1 MPSIEARGLTKR
13 FGADVLAVD
22 HLDFDANPGGVTGF
36 LGPNGAGK
44 TTTLRMLLGL
54 VRPTSGTVLIDGH
67 SYRDLPNPTMRVGA
81 VLEASGFHPAR
92 SARNHLKL
100 VATTAGIPFRRV
112 DECLDLV
119 GLSDAGDRAVGGF
132 SMGMRQR
139 LELARA
145 LLGSPDI
152 LVLDEPANGL
162 DPQGIAWL
170 RDFLKWYATD
180 SVSKGDDG
188 RIVIVSSHLLSEAQ
202 LTVDDV
208 IVLAAGRL
216 AAQGK
221 LQDLLSG
228 SKRAVRVKTPD
239 SQRLVDALHA
249 AKLKAVVSDGY
260 VVSEGASPEAVGPIM
275 VENRI
280 EVHEMVSSTES
291 LESLFFELTGGEGMH
306 PGHAAGLMGD
316 YRQIAD
322 QAPDA
327 SGQPEPIRRS
337 AMTRL
342 LLTEFRKLRTI
353 WSTYVLFG
361 IVVVVDLA
369 FGFGFAFAPG
379 GRRGGDRGS
388 RPARFISVVHERVL
402 GARQLPA
409 PRTRARRTH
418 HHRRVPTQDRHS
430 DVPSR
435 AASRPRGYVEA
446 GGRVRRRCRARC
458 PHHVDGSRHRFR
470 ARRSEGALV
479 CHLVLQSRCQPG
491 NVTGD
496 VQCAARPVLRRE
508 HPRHVARLVA
518 DRSRGHPRHG
528 AVRHLRARARRV
540 VEEPGR
546 LDRGRPGLHT
556 GDRGDRGRH
565 LADGRRVSPWRRPPP
580 PSRTPH
586 GRRSEVPRPSLL
598 PWWGGAILLVVYGV
612 ALAVVGTLTTLRSDI
627 T

>member
-54 VRPTSGTVLIDGH
+54 VTPTSGTVLIDGH
-67 SYRDLPNPTMRVGA
+67 GYRDIPNPTMRVGA

-92 SARNHLKL
+92 SARNHLRL

-119 GLSDAGDRAVGGF
+119 GLSDAGGRAVGGF

-170 RDFLKWYATD
+170 RDFLKWYA
-180 SVSKGDDG
+180 SRQRGQRGEG

-208 IVLAAGRL
+208 IVMAAGRL

-221 LQDLLSG
+221 LRDLLSG
-228 SKRAVRVKTPD
+228 SKQAVRVKTPD
-239 SQRLVDALHA
+239 AQRLVDALHA
-249 AKLKAVVSDGY
+249 ANMRAVVSDGY
-260 VVSEGASPEAVGPIM
+260 VVSEGASPEVVGPIM

-322 QAPDA
+322 PPPD
-327 SGQPEPIRRS
+327 
-337 AMTRL
+337 
-342 LLTEFRKLRTI
+342 
-353 WSTYVLFG
+353 
-361 IVVVVDLA
+361 
-369 FGFGFAFAPG
+369 PG
-379 GRRGGDRGS
+379 
-388 RPARFISVVHERVL
+388 A
-402 GARQLPA
+402 
-409 PRTRARRTH
+409 
-418 HHRRVPTQDRHS
+418 
-430 DVPSR
+430 
-435 AASRPRGYVEA
+435 
-446 GGRVRRRCRARC
+446 
-458 PHHVDGSRHRFR
+458 
-470 ARRSEGALV
+470 
-479 CHLVLQSRCQPG
+479 QPG
-491 NVTGD
+491 SSGN
-496 VQCAARPVLRRE
+496 A
-508 HPRHVARLVA
+508 
-518 DRSRGHPRHG
+518 
-528 AVRHLRARARRV
+528 
-540 VEEPGR
+540 
-546 LDRGRPGLHT
+546 
-556 GDRGDRGRH
+556 
-565 LADGRRVSPWRRPPP
+565 
-580 PSRTPH
+580 
-586 GRRSEVPRPSLL
+586 
-598 PWWGGAILLVVYGV
+598 
-612 ALAVVGTLTTLRSDI
+612 
-627 T
+627 

>member
-13 FGADVLAVD
+13 FGADILAVD
-22 HLDFDANPGGVTGF
+22 HLDFDAKPGGVTGF

-54 VRPTSGTVLIDGH
+54 VRPTSGSVLIDGH
-67 SYRDLPNPTMRVGA
+67 SYRDIANPTMRVGA

-92 SARNHLKL
+92 SARNHLRL
-100 VATTAGIPFRRV
+100 IATTAGIPFRRV

-119 GLSDAGDRAVGGF
+119 GLSDSGGRAVGGF

-170 RDFLKWYATD
+170 RDFLKWYASD
-180 SVSKGDDG
+180 SVGKGDDG

-208 IVLAAGRL
+208 IVMAAGRL

-239 SQRLVDALHA
+239 AQRLVDALHTA
-249 AKLKAVVSDGY
+249 NLRAVVSDGY
-260 VVSEGASPEAVGPIM
+260 VVSEGASPEVVGPIM

-322 QAPDA
+322 PPSD
-327 SGQPEPIRRS
+327 
-337 AMTRL
+337 
-342 LLTEFRKLRTI
+342 
-353 WSTYVLFG
+353 
-361 IVVVVDLA
+361 
-369 FGFGFAFAPG
+369 PG
-379 GRRGGDRGS
+379 
-388 RPARFISVVHERVL
+388 A
-402 GARQLPA
+402 
-409 PRTRARRTH
+409 
-418 HHRRVPTQDRHS
+418 
-430 DVPSR
+430 
-435 AASRPRGYVEA
+435 
-446 GGRVRRRCRARC
+446 
-458 PHHVDGSRHRFR
+458 
-470 ARRSEGALV
+470 
-479 CHLVLQSRCQPG
+479 QPG
-491 NVTGD
+491 PMGD
-496 VQCAARPVLRRE
+496 AQ
-508 HPRHVARLVA
+508 
-518 DRSRGHPRHG
+518 
-528 AVRHLRARARRV
+528 
-540 VEEPGR
+540 
-546 LDRGRPGLHT
+546 
-556 GDRGDRGRH
+556 
-565 LADGRRVSPWRRPPP
+565 
-580 PSRTPH
+580 
-586 GRRSEVPRPSLL
+586 
-598 PWWGGAILLVVYGV
+598 
-612 ALAVVGTLTTLRSDI
+612 
-627 T
+627 